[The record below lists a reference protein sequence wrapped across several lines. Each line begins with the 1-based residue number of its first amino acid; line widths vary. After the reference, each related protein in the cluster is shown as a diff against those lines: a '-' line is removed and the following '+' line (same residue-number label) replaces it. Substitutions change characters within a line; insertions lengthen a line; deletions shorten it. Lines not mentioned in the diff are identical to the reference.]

1 MTKILRTI
9 AKWFFIGVC
18 IILFFW
24 FAIYNVSEQKAA
36 FWKASAVDC
45 ITIAVAVA
53 ISYYLV
59 QRQNNRQKQKD
70 IVSDLILKMQVLF
83 DQKVLYDF
91 SNQEKEDIT
100 MRTRDLNN
108 KIHILETVK
117 DEFSISDKVD
127 FIRKRFD
134 EYNTFIGDHIG
145 DMEYLL
151 LSQRELKRP
160 VELISQKLLETALC
174 LYK

>member
-1 MTKILRTI
+1 MSKILKSMAKRLLII
-9 AKWFFIGVC
+9 AG
-18 IILFFW
+18 IILFSW
-24 FAIYNVSEQKAA
+24 FAIYNMLEQKAA

-70 IVSDLILKMQVLF
+70 IISDLILKMQVLF
-83 DQKVLYDF
+83 DQKALYDF

-100 MRTRDLNN
+100 MRARDLNN

-117 DEFSISDKVD
+117 DEFAISDKVD

-134 EYNTFIGDHIG
+134 EYNTFIGDHI
-145 DMEYLL
+145 DNMEYLL
-151 LSQRELKRP
+151 SSQKELKRP

>member
-1 MTKILRTI
+1 
-9 AKWFFIGVC
+9 
-18 IILFFW
+18 
-24 FAIYNVSEQKAA
+24 
-36 FWKASAVDC
+36 
-45 ITIAVAVA
+45 
-53 ISYYLV
+53 
-59 QRQNNRQKQKD
+59 
-70 IVSDLILKMQVLF
+70 MQVLF

>member
-1 MTKILRTI
+1 MFKKM
-9 AKWFFIGVC
+9 AKCFFI
-18 IILFFW
+18 IIGIVLFSW
-24 FAIYNVSEQKAA
+24 LAIYNMLEQKAA

-70 IVSDLILKMQVLF
+70 IISDLILKMQVLF
-83 DQKVLYDF
+83 DQEALYNF
-91 SNQEKEDIT
+91 SNQEREDIT

-117 DEFSISDKVD
+117 DEFAISDKVD
-127 FIRKRFD
+127 FIRIRFD
-134 EYNTFIGDHIG
+134 EYNTFIGDHI
-145 DMEYLL
+145 DNMEYLL
-151 LSQRELKRP
+151 LSQKELKRP